1 MNNTI
6 ENTKHDEKQALMAE
20 LKKRYGEAVVQEI
33 MGQIERATAETTVPD
48 YMPFKASTE
57 MLELFRGEAQAL
69 SKELK
74 MMRQSRKEGKIAYI
88 CERTL
93 EIEFNR
99 VFRLYWT
106 SMKLHYALY
115 HKVKTAPS
123 KPSYLS
129 SRLSPQTSG
138 TPLCQ
143 AFAA

>member
-6 ENTKHDEKQALMAE
+6 ENTEHDEKQALMAE
-20 LKKRYGEAVVQEI
+20 LEKRYGEPVAQEI
-33 MGQIERATAETTVPD
+33 MDQIERATAETTVPD

-74 MMRQSRKEGKIAYI
+74 MMRKSRKEGKIAYI
-88 CERTL
+88 SERTL

>member
-6 ENTKHDEKQALMAE
+6 ENTEHDEKQALMAE
-20 LKKRYGEAVVQEI
+20 LEKRYGEAVAQEI
-33 MGQIERATAETTVPD
+33 IDQIERATAETTVPD

>member
-1 MNNTI
+1 MSNTNK
-6 ENTKHDEKQALMAE
+6 NTEKEDNEALKAE
-20 LKKRYGEAVVQEI
+20 LEKRYGEAVAQEI
-33 MGQIERATAETTVPD
+33 MDQIERATVETTVPD

-57 MLELFRGEAQAL
+57 MLELFRGEAQDL
-69 SKELK
+69 SKELRK
-74 MMRQSRKEGKIAYI
+74 MRRSRKESKIAYI
-88 CERTL
+88 AERTL

-99 VFRLYWT
+99 IFRLYWT
-106 SMKLHYALY
+106 SMKLHHALY
-115 HKVKTAPS
+115 HKVKTALS